1 MQHQNIA
8 GNASAR
14 PIPQT
19 IDDNAALALVLDP
32 TIQPEDLAP
41 RMGLSLI
48 QLAAWAR
55 DHAPQLTDLKEF
67 FTTRAT
73 LIAARLHMSSL
84 AALDRVIN
92 LAKDPDAKTQ
102 ERARRAASTILRNLA
117 PPTARK
123 APNPPAKESAAQQPQ
138 TQPNTPAARPSP
150 QANQQSNRAP
160 NQSSNQPSNQH
171 SKPAP
176 NQPAHNAPNNAPNR
190 APAPNAAP
198 NPAPNSAANP
208 VTNPTPNPAPS
219 APNPARNPSQS

>member
-1 MQHQNIA
+1 MQHPNIA
-8 GNASAR
+8 ANASPR

-55 DHAPQLTDLKEF
+55 DHATQLTDLKEF

-123 APNPPAKESAAQQPQ
+123 APTPTAKESTAQQLQPQ
-138 TQPNTPAARPSP
+138 SNTPAARPSP
-150 QANQQSNRAP
+150 QANQPANQPANQQSNRAP
-160 NQSSNQPSNQH
+160 NQPSNQH

-176 NQPAHNAPNNAPNR
+176 NQPTNNAPNNAPNR
-190 APAPNAAP
+190 APNSAP

-208 VTNPTPNPAPS
+208 VTNPAPGTPNPP
-219 APNPARNPSQS
+219 RNPSQS

>member
-8 GNASAR
+8 ANASAR

-55 DHAPQLTDLKEF
+55 DHATQLTDLKEF

-123 APNPPAKESAAQQPQ
+123 APTPTAKESAAQQPQ
-138 TQPNTPAARPSP
+138 PHTPAARPSP

-160 NQSSNQPSNQH
+160 NQPSNH
-171 SKPAP
+171 HAKPAP
-176 NQPAHNAPNNAPNR
+176 NQPANSAPNNAPNR
-190 APAPNAAP
+190 APNSSPS
-198 NPAPNSAANP
+198 PAPNSAANP

-219 APNPARNPSQS
+219 IPNPGRNPSQS